1 MTTEIFYNPDIA
13 NFLGSSRGF
22 QFIELLDFKRKDTI
36 QMSKSMS
43 SDQTCRLATSLAAQA
58 ADAAVTTVVT
68 AAVNMTVTAPTP
80 AAIPQS
86 ALTPVRSVECG
97 LFA

>member
-1 MTTEIFYNPDIA
+1 MTTEIFYNPDIP
-13 NFLGSSRGF
+13 NFLGSSRGI
-22 QFIELLDFKRKDTI
+22 QIIELSDFKRKDTI
-36 QMSKSMS
+36 QMFKSMS
-43 SDQTCRLATSLAAQA
+43 SDQTCRLATSLAAHA
-58 ADAAVTTVVT
+58 SDTAVTLNV
-68 AAVNMTVTAPTP
+68 TVTASTP

>member
-58 ADAAVTTVVT
+58 SDAAVTVKVT
-68 AAVNMTVTAPTP
+68 ATTP